1 MADITLEQA
10 QRAYSRLADNWY
22 NDEEK
27 YYSCE

>member
-10 QRAYSRLADNWY
+10 QPAYSRLADNWY

-27 YYSCE
+27 NYIC